1 MIEMPPTNV
10 SNRMFGTKRLWIG
23 LMAVVAVFQ
32 MEAQTI
38 RLATL
43 APSRTSMHKSLLKMG
58 SEWKKAG
65 VRLQIF
71 TDGKMGGESQMIRRM
86 RVNQIQASLLSVQG
100 LTVIDESAKSV
111 QLVPMMFRDLKEFD
125 YALEKVRPIMEAK
138 MEKKGYK
145 VLFWSDIGYLRM
157 FTTKKAMRIDDMR
170 KLRMYVWSGDTQTQ
184 GLMKIMRCRGVP
196 LEQTEVLTGLQTGM
210 FDMITMPPVMALS
223 GQIYRNANNMLN
235 LNWNPLVGAL
245 VVNKKTWDRI
255 PRAKREKLV
264 AAAKVAGDEIRAAGR
279 RESEAAVKAM
289 ESRGLKVNSP
299 DDADVADWEKFA
311 AEMYPIIR
319 GKIVDAKLF
328 DALKAAVLEYRAKS
342 K

>member
-1 MIEMPPTNV
+1 MIEMNPASVTFH
-10 SNRMFGTKRLWIG
+10 MFGMKRLWIG
-23 LMAVVAVFQ
+23 LFALVSLLHV
-32 MEAQTI
+32 EAQTV

-43 APSRTSMHKSLLKMG
+43 APSRTSMHKSLQKMG
-58 SEWKKAG
+58 VEWKKAG

-111 QLVPMMFRDLKEFD
+111 QLVPMMFRNLKEFD
-125 YALEKVRPIMEAK
+125 YALNKVKPIMEAK
-138 MEKKGYK
+138 MEAKGYE

-184 GLMKIMRCRGVP
+184 KLMQAMRCRGVP
-196 LEQTEVLTGLQTGM
+196 LEQTEILTGLQTGM

-245 VVNKKTWDRI
+245 VVNKKTWDRL
-255 PRAKREKLV
+255 PKSKRTKLM
-264 AAAKVAGDEIRAAGR
+264 AAAQVAGDEIRAAGR
-279 RESEAAVKAM
+279 RESELAVKAM
-289 ESRGLKVNSP
+289 EKRGLQVNKP
-299 DDADVADWEKFA
+299 DADDIADWEKFA
-311 AEMYPIIR
+311 SEMYPKIR

-328 DALKAAVLEYRAKS
+328 DALKAAVTEYRAKS